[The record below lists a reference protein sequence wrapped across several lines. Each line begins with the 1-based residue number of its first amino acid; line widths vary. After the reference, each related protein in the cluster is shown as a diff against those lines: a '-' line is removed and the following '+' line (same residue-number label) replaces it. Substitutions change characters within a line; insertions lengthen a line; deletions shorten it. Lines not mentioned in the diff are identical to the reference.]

1 METQQIAVAD
11 IDDARSLELSPRE
24 ALDNE
29 TVERYMLTLD
39 ELPPIDVWDVEGEA
53 SLLVADGLHRLRAA
67 KRNKAETIAAVMH
80 AGTMTEFMES
90 AILANLL
97 HGRAWTRAEKR
108 NCIDAWLKIHTDR
121 TNQWIADD
129 LRVSQN
135 TVADRRESLETD
147 LQIEELEVLIGK
159 DGKRYTRDLDKV
171 GLPLGEVHHLDA
183 IEGLRKLQ
191 AGSVQLVFTDPPYNI
206 GVEYGDVREDSMSR
220 EEYRDF
226 CWRWLSECERALC
239 DGGSLYVMQY
249 PEVCAEWVP
258 MLEKLNL
265 TLRRW
270 LTWVYPSNVG
280 QSQRNWTRASRA
292 VLFATKGDDYTFNPY
307 ADPQPFRN
315 PDDARIRELIE
326 SGRDGVTP
334 YDWWEFN
341 LVKNVS
347 SEKTKWE
354 NQLPLALVERIV
366 KTSSNANDIVLDPFM
381 GSGTTAEAATKNGRR
396 WIGFDRNPAS
406 SQVTSDRLEVMA
418 A

>member
-147 LQIEELEVLIGK
+147 LQIEELEVVIGQGL
-159 DGKRYTRDLDKV
+159 DNGPAMAGNPGQAQAQTLDTDRQTLQADLDK
-171 GLPLGEVHHLDA
+171 A
-183 IEGLRKLQ
+183 RQ
-191 AGSVQLVFTDPPYNI
+191 
-206 GVEYGDVREDSMSR
+206 RER
-220 EEYRDF
+220 ELLEERD
-226 CWRWLSECERALC
+226 W
-239 DGGSLYVMQY
+239 
-249 PEVCAEWVP
+249 
-258 MLEKLNL
+258 
-265 TLRRW
+265 LRRE
-270 LTWVYPSNVG
+270 LTA
-280 QSQRNWTRASRA
+280 TREALGNLA
-292 VLFATKGDDYTFNPY
+292 KALPPAP
-307 ADPQPFRN
+307 AE
-315 PDDARIRELIE
+315 PDRRSWWKRLL
-326 SGRDGVTP
+326 GR
-334 YDWWEFN
+334 
-341 LVKNVS
+341 
-347 SEKTKWE
+347 
-354 NQLPLALVERIV
+354 
-366 KTSSNANDIVLDPFM
+366 
-381 GSGTTAEAATKNGRR
+381 
-396 WIGFDRNPAS
+396 
-406 SQVTSDRLEVMA
+406 
-418 A
+418 

>member
-1 METQQIAVAD
+1 MQTQLVALSD

-29 TVERYMLTLD
+29 TVERYMVTLD
-39 ELPPIDVWDVEGEA
+39 ELPPIDVWEVDGEA
-53 SLLVADGLHRLRAA
+53 DLLVSDGLHRLRAA
-67 KRNKAETIAAVMH
+67 KRNKADSLSAVMH
-80 AGTMTEFMES
+80 EGTMTEFLES

-108 NCIDAWLKIHTDR
+108 NCIDAWLRIHPERTDR
-121 TNQWIADD
+121 WIAED
-129 LRVSQN
+129 LRVSHN
-135 TVADRRESLETD
+135 TVEDRRDSLESVG
-147 LQIEELEVLIGK
+147 QIDQLEVLVGK

-183 IEGLRKLQ
+183 VEGLRQLQ

-206 GVEYGDVREDSMSR
+206 GVEYGDVREDSMTR
-220 EEYRDF
+220 EDYRDF

-270 LTWVYPSNVG
+270 LTWTYPSNVG
-280 QSQRNWTRASRA
+280 QSPRNWTRASRA
-292 VLFATKGDDYTFNPY
+292 ILFATKGDDYTFNPY

-315 PDDARIRELIE
+315 PDDQRIQALIAEGRE
-326 SGRDGVTP
+326 GVTP

-347 SEKTKWE
+347 AEKTGWE

-366 KTSSNANDIVLDPFM
+366 KTSSNENDIVLDPFM
-381 GSGTTAEAATKNGRR
+381 GSGTTAEAATRNKRR
-396 WIGFDRNPAS
+396 WLGFDRNPES
-406 SQVTSDRLEVMA
+406 SVVTAARLEVEA